1 MYNKAI
7 KLTRWIMK
15 AYERLL
21 RYVKIHTTSDEQSGT
36 HPSSERQR
44 VLANMLCKELTD
56 IGCEKV
62 RVSDECYVYAQIPA
76 SKGFENAPA
85 LGFIAHMDTSP
96 DFCGEGVRAQIV
108 ENYDGG
114 DVTLGES
121 GRVLDVKTFPHLK
134 SLAGR
139 TLITTDGTTLLGAD
153 DKAGIAEI
161 MTAAEAIVKEKP
173 AHGKVCIA
181 FTPDEEIGEGA
192 DFFDVEG
199 FGADFAYTLD
209 GDVEGGL
216 EYENFNAASAVF
228 EIFGTNVHPGSAKDV
243 MVNASLVA
251 MEINSMLPAGDV
263 PARTEG
269 YEGFFHLT
277 DMEGSVEKARLS
289 YIVRDHNAS
298 SFDCRIATLRHIE
311 KVIKEKYGDGSVALT
326 VKEQYR
332 NMYEQIAP
340 HKHLIENAKKAAEG
354 CGIKCHVAAIRGG
367 TDGARLSFM
376 GLPCPNL
383 GTGGFAFHGPYEH
396 ITVEGMD
403 KATEIILEL
412 VRLYSEVTK

>member
-1 MYNKAI
+1 
-7 KLTRWIMK
+7 MK
-15 AYERLL
+15 AYERFLN
-21 RYVKIHTTSDEQSGT
+21 YIKIHTTSDEQSGT
-36 HPSSERQR
+36 HPSTKRQFI
-44 VLANMLCKELTD
+44 LADMLKGELES
-56 IGCEKV
+56 IGCENV
-62 RVSDECYVYAQIPA
+62 RVSDKCYVYADIPA
-76 SKGFENAPA
+76 SKGCENVPA
-85 LGFIAHMDTSP
+85 IGFIAHMDTSP
-96 DFCGEGVRAQIV
+96 DFCGENVNAQII
-108 ENYDGG
+108 ENYDGT
-114 DVTLGES
+114 DIALGTS
-121 GRVLDVKTFPHLK
+121 GKVLDVKTFPHL
-134 SLAGR
+134 SLLKGR

-161 MTAAEAIVKEKP
+161 MTAAETVIKSAL
-173 AHGKVCIA
+173 AHGKICIA

-209 GDVEGGL
+209 GDMEGGL
-216 EYENFNAASAVF
+216 EYENFNASAAVF

-251 MEINSMLPAGDV
+251 MEINAMLPAGDI

-277 DMEGSVEKARLS
+277 DMEGTVEKAKLS

-311 KVIKEKYGDGSVALT
+311 KVMCEKYGKGT
-326 VKEQYR
+326 VTLSIKEQYR

-340 HKHLIENAKKAAEG
+340 HMHLIDNAKTAAEN
-354 CGIKCHVAAIRGG
+354 CGVKCHISAIRGG

-396 ITVEGMD
+396 VSIEGMD
-403 KATEIILEL
+403 KAVEIIIEL
-412 VRLYSEVTK
+412 VKLYAEEK

>member
-1 MYNKAI
+1 
-7 KLTRWIMK
+7 MK
-15 AYERLL
+15 AYERFLN
-21 RYVKIHTTSDEQSGT
+21 YIKIHTTSDEQSGT
-36 HPSSERQR
+36 HPSSERQFT
-44 VLANMLCKELTD
+44 LANILRDELAS
-56 IGCEKV
+56 IGCSDV
-62 RVSDECYVYAQIPA
+62 RVSDKCYVYAKIPA
-76 SKGFENAPA
+76 SKGCESAPA

-96 DFCGEGVRAQIV
+96 DFCGEGVNAQIV

-114 DVTLGES
+114 DIALGES
-121 GRVLDVKTFPHLK
+121 GKVLDMKTFPHLALLK
-134 SLAGR
+134 GR

-161 MTAAEAIVKEKP
+161 MTAAERIVQGGIP
-173 AHGKVCIA
+173 HGKICIA

-209 GDVEGGL
+209 GDIEGGL
-216 EYENFNAASAVF
+216 EYENFNASAAVF
-228 EIFGTNVHPGSAKDV
+228 EIYGTNVHPGSAKDV

-251 MEINSMLPAGDV
+251 MEINAMLPAADI
-263 PARTEG
+263 PAKTEG
-269 YEGFFHLT
+269 YEGFYHLT
-277 DMEGSVEKARLS
+277 DMEGSVEKAKLS

-298 SFDCRIATLRHIE
+298 SFDCRIQTLRHIE
-311 KVIKEKYGDGSVALT
+311 KVMKEKYGENAVVLT

-340 HKHLIENAKKAAEG
+340 HIHLIDNAKKAAES
-354 CGIKCHVAAIRGG
+354 CGVSCHVSAIRGG

-396 ITVEGMD
+396 ISIEGMD
-403 KATEIILEL
+403 TATDIIIEL
-412 VRLYSEVTK
+412 VKLYSEVK

>member
-1 MYNKAI
+1 
-7 KLTRWIMK
+7 MK
-15 AYERLL
+15 AHERFLN
-21 RYVKIHTTSDEQSGT
+21 YVKIHTTSDEQSGT
-36 HPSSERQR
+36 HPSAKRQF
-44 VLANMLCKELTD
+44 VLANILRDELES
-56 IGCEKV
+56 IGCENV
-62 RVSDECYVYAQIPA
+62 RVSDKCYVYAEIPA
-76 SKGFENAPA
+76 TNGFESAA
-85 LGFIAHMDTSP
+85 SIGFIAHMDTSP
-96 DFCGEGVRAQIV
+96 DFSGEGVNPQIV

-114 DVTLGES
+114 DIPLGTS
-121 GRVLDVKTFPHLK
+121 GKILDVKTFPHLALLK
-134 SLAGR
+134 GR

-161 MTAAEAIVKEKP
+161 MTAAEEIIKENAP
-173 AHGKVCIA
+173 HGKICIA

-209 GDVEGGL
+209 GDIEGGL
-216 EYENFNAASAVF
+216 EYENFNAAAAQF

-251 MEINSMLPAGDV
+251 MEINSLLPENEI
-263 PARTEG
+263 PAKTEG

-277 DMEGSVEKARLS
+277 DMEGNVEKATLS
-289 YIVRDHNAS
+289 YIVRDHNAI
-298 SFDCRIATLRHIE
+298 SFDCRIDARKHIE
-311 KVIKEKYGDGSVALT
+311 KQMKEKYGEGAVKLT

-340 HKHLIENAKKAAEG
+340 HKHLIDNAKKAAES
-354 CGIKCHVAAIRGG
+354 CGVECKVSAVRGG

-396 ITVEGMD
+396 VSIEGMET
-403 KATEIILEL
+403 ATKIIKEL
-412 VRLYSEVTK
+412 VRLYSEKNL